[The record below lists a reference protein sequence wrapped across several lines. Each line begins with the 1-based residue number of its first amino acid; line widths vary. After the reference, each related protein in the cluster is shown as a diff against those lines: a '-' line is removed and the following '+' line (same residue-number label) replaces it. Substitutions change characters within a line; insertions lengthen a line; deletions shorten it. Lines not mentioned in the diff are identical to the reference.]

1 MATRYISAVGA
12 FLLPRR
18 MNTSDPAA
26 ASGSRQMLLGQ
37 RVEADVDGAVDG
49 WTPIA
54 LEPSD
59 VRWIRTE
66 QLSER
71 QQLKVFYT
79 DVGQGDAILIE
90 AEDTMVIIDGGPN
103 RGLHDE
109 LRKRDTR
116 RRELDVLA
124 GTISEP
130 AVIHAVVVSH
140 FDKDHYAGLTA
151 VLKDEAF
158 RVERLFHNGLPR
170 YGDPADRDL
179 NLGTASMHTA
189 GSEHITTDLDDIE
202 SARRLLAS
210 GDLNTKAGNPNDFA
224 EFLQAAMDAHDATP
238 SRLGRMERLARRDTT
253 VPAPTLPG
261 VGTDT
266 AFEVLAPVPT
276 TTSGRIR
283 LPVFSDPHKNS
294 STGSESHTINGNS
307 VVLRLTYGDHTFLFG
322 GDLNQPAQRYLRDRY
337 PDMGEFK
344 ADVNKACHHGS
355 SDFELAYVKA
365 VAAHATVFSSG
376 DSGTYDHPLPD
387 AMGAAA
393 RHGRGEFPLVFS
405 TELAREGTR
414 HLGHI
419 NARSNGTEL
428 VVAQKKEKPSSK
440 RSWIPFG
447 VPNKGPFGSH

>member
-1 MATRYISAVGA
+1 MATRYVSTVGA

-18 MNTSDPAA
+18 MNTSNPARV
-26 ASGSRQMLLGQ
+26 SGSKQTLLGQ
-37 RVEADVDGAVDG
+37 RLEADIDNAVDG
-49 WTPIA
+49 WTPIVLA
-54 LEPSD
+54 AD
-59 VRWIRTE
+59 DTRWIRSA

-109 LRKRDTR
+109 LRRRDER
-116 RRELDVLA
+116 RRRLDALSGVA
-124 GTISEP
+124 SEP
-130 AVIHAVVVSH
+130 VVIDAVIVSH

-151 VLKDEAF
+151 VLEDDAF
-158 RVERLFHNGLPR
+158 RIERLLHNGLPR

-179 NLGTASMHTA
+179 DLGTASKLED
-189 GSEHITTDLDDIE
+189 GGEHITTDLDDIDT
-202 SARRLLAS
+202 ARRLLAS
-210 GDLNTKAGNPNDFA
+210 GALNTKKGNPNDFA
-224 EFLQAAMDAHDATP
+224 VFLKAALAAHDATP
-238 SRLGRMERLARRDTT
+238 SRLGRMERLVRRDPAA
-253 VPAPTLPG
+253 PAPTLPG
-261 VGTDT
+261 LGSDT
-266 AFEVLAPVPT
+266 VFEVLAPVSTTPT
-276 TTSGRIR
+276 GRIR
-283 LPVFSDPHKNS
+283 LPVFSDPHTS
-294 STGSESHTINGNS
+294 SKSGSPSHTINGNS
-307 VVLRLTYGDHTFLFG
+307 VVLRLTYGTHTFLFG
-322 GDLNQPAQRYLRDRY
+322 GDLNQPAQRYLKARY
-337 PDMGEFK
+337 ADLGEFK

-393 RHGRGEFPLVFS
+393 RHGRGQFPLVFS
-405 TELAREGTR
+405 TELAREGVR

-428 VVAQKKEKPSSK
+428 VMAQKKEKPSSK
-440 RSWIPFG
+440 KAWIPFD
-447 VPNKGPFGSH
+447 VPNKGPFGGH